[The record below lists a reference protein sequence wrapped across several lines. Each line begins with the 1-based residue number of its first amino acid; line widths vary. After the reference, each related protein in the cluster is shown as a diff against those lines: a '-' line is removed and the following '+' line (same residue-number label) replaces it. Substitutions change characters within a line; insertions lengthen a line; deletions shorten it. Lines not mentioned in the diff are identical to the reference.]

1 MWHQICKLVG
11 ISSMPFYE
19 YNCEKCGT
27 FTSLQSMSRA
37 AEACACENCGA
48 LSERALATPVLY
60 SLSNES
66 KKAHTINEKS
76 ANEPNR
82 VSGKNN
88 SHGPNCSCC
97 SSGNKKSKTM
107 HLPDGSKT
115 FPTKRSWMISH

>member
-1 MWHQICKLVG
+1 
-11 ISSMPFYE
+11 MPFYE
-19 YNCEKCGT
+19 YNCKNCGT

-37 AEACACENCGA
+37 GEACACQKCGG

-60 SLSNES
+60 SLSDAR
-66 KKAHTINEKS
+66 KKAHSINEKS
-76 ANEPNR
+76 ANESNI
-82 VSGKNN
+82 VSNKNN
-88 SHGPNCSCC
+88 NKAVTHGPNCSCC